1 MEAQINELLEILYD
15 DLDNVEHMDADP
27 MTKAI
32 IRDDIQW
39 EILRLESQL
48 DIINKRKRKMET
60 IIVLSA
66 SFIVVFGA
74 LLLAIYL
81 VKKFDV

>member
-81 VKKFDV
+81 VKKIDV

>member
-66 SFIVVFGA
+66 SLLVVFGA

-81 VKKFDV
+81 VKKIDV

>member
-1 MEAQINELLEILYD
+1 MEAQISELLEILYD

-60 IIVLSA
+60 LIVLSA